1 MNIPSPI
8 IGRKHEDLQ
17 TKPPPPAHRDRYS
30 SHSVVLSDLRR
41 PRQKGGCSFSLPIPS
56 GSDCCSLKTL
66 QVGGGCIFPLIFSF
80 VPFYQSYLLSY
91 MANLIIVWHKQAAA
105 LPSDLAELFWHPE
118 YSKECLS
125 DCFINSCTFCLC
137 RGLET
142 VGVYL
147 LNPTRTHPW
156 ECYWAYPRNI
166 WWTRLPH
173 VQAWPRLSLHI
184 WSDGHPNACR
194 VEFQIKL
201 CGLWDAKGHW
211 IFRRRSYVEK
221 RANSLVHFLFHPY
234 FKGQWVRK
242 NSYPITIKKQNYW
255 CA

>member
-1 MNIPSPI
+1 
-8 IGRKHEDLQ
+8 
-17 TKPPPPAHRDRYS
+17 
-30 SHSVVLSDLRR
+30 
-41 PRQKGGCSFSLPIPS
+41 
-56 GSDCCSLKTL
+56 
-66 QVGGGCIFPLIFSF
+66 
-80 VPFYQSYLLSY
+80 

-105 LPSDLAELFWHPE
+105 LPSVLAELFWQPE

-125 DCFINSCTFCLC
+125 ECFINSCTFCLC

-147 LNPTRTHPW
+147 LNPTHTHPW
-156 ECYWAYPRNI
+156 EYPRNI

-184 WSDGHPNACR
+184 WSDGRPNACW

-201 CGLWDAKGHW
+201 CGLWDPKGHW
-211 IFRRRSYVEK
+211 IFRRHSYVEK
-221 RANSLVHFLFHPY
+221 RANSLVYFLFHPY

-242 NSYPITIKKQNYW
+242 NSNPITIKKQNYW